1 MAKKPVL
8 SSKSDFHP
16 NSAYR
21 SVMNKIPVKIKMPK
35 DVVANYINAMDAY
48 DTLESEENY
57 RNLEAAKK
65 VYKEF
70 LASKQCKSGLTL
82 TVCFGSV
89 VKILDVCYRIV
100 NLKSVV
106 KPKNRLANIVM
117 MLASP
122 YD

>member
-1 MAKKPVL
+1 MAKKPAL

-21 SVMNKIPVKIKMPK
+21 SVMNKIPVKIKIPK
-35 DVVANYINAMDAY
+35 GVAADYINAMDAY

-70 LASKQCKSGLTL
+70 LASK
-82 TVCFGSV
+82 
-89 VKILDVCYRIV
+89 
-100 NLKSVV
+100 
-106 KPKNRLANIVM
+106 
-117 MLASP
+117 
-122 YD
+122 

>member
-1 MAKKPVL
+1 MAKKPAL

-21 SVMNKIPVKIKMPK
+21 SVMNKIPVKIKIPK
-35 DVVANYINAMDAY
+35 GVVADYINAMDAY

-70 LASKQCKSGLTL
+70 LASK
-82 TVCFGSV
+82 
-89 VKILDVCYRIV
+89 
-100 NLKSVV
+100 
-106 KPKNRLANIVM
+106 
-117 MLASP
+117 
-122 YD
+122 